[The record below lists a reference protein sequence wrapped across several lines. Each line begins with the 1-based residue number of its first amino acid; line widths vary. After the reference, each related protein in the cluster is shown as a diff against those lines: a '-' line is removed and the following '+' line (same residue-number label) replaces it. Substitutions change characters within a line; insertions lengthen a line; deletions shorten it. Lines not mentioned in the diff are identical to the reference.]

1 MATKKKSN
9 SDSASTN
16 AINDGKWAGLFY
28 RTEEQFQKT
37 YQETGI
43 IGFDLAISDGK
54 GLPVGGCIMMYS
66 APGSGKSTLCADIA
80 ERLLYKNEQA
90 NIPYKCLFID
100 LEGGSDGLAVN
111 LGLSKYAT
119 PEHGCRLNYLPMGGL
134 TWNKLEEFFKAIEND
149 EPPFDNVRLVII
161 DSLNSIQSEAQAD
174 KDKAINAGDFG
185 SSAKDRYNLYNKY
198 VLDLKKKGVTFLFI
212 SQQRT
217 KQGASQFED
226 QKKSATADGDDHI
239 VDCILKLSK
248 SQGGNNADVK
258 KVEVL
263 SAATGEKAKIAP
275 RFLCTIQAPNK
286 NRFCADLSAVPVLV
300 KVGKG
305 IQNWYTVKKMLETY
319 KLMKNAGSANAPRY
333 VMNQKVIDFVGEQFE
348 QECGKEECQ
357 KWIASHVTPIR
368 EFFKSVDLYH
378 LTVDPDKVKAVLEGE

>member
-1 MATKKKSN
+1 MATKKKTT
-9 SDSASTN
+9 DSAT
-16 AINDGKWAGLFY
+16 ATVNDGDYTGLLY
-28 RTEEQFQKT
+28 RSREQFKKT

-43 IGFDLAISDGK
+43 VGFDLAISDGK
-54 GLPVGGCIMMYS
+54 GLPVGGCILMYS
-66 APGSGKSTLCADIA
+66 APGSGKSTLCTDIA
-80 ERLLYKNEQA
+80 ERLLYKNEKE

-100 LEGGSDGLAVN
+100 LEGGSDGLTTN
-111 LGLSKYAT
+111 MGLDKYVE
-119 PEHGCRLNYLPMGGL
+119 PEHGCRLNYIPMGGM
-134 TWNKLEEFFKAIEND
+134 TWNQLEKIFND
-149 EPPFDNVRLVII
+149 ILNDKPPMDNVRLVII

-174 KDKAINAGDFG
+174 KSKAVNSGDFG
-185 SSAKDRYNLYNKY
+185 SSAKDRYVLYNKY

-217 KQGASQFED
+217 KQGASMFED

-239 VDCILKLSK
+239 VDCILKLSR

-275 RFLCTIQAPNK
+275 RFLCTIQAPSK
-286 NRFCADLSAVPVLV
+286 NRFCADLSPVPVLV

-305 IQNWYTVKKMLETY
+305 IQNWYTIKKMLETY
-319 KLMKNAGSANAPRY
+319 KLLKNQGSANAPRY
-333 VMNQKVIDFVGEQFE
+333 VLNEKVVNYVGEPFE
-348 QECGKEECQ
+348 QECNKEVCQ
-357 KWIASHVTPIR
+357 KWIANHVVGIK

-378 LTVDPDKVKAVLEGE
+378 LTVDPEKVQAVLEGN